1 MGCRAH
7 LLLREGARPHPTP
20 TPTTPAFQIWCIE
33 HGVLPLAE
41 HKTLLKEYE
50 AAKLRKKS
58 TPRPV
63 VPAPSSSKKSAAK
76 PTTQRIIDPTVGSAG
91 LSFGGTEGIGRVDM

>member
-1 MGCRAH
+1 M
-7 LLLREGARPHPTP
+7 
-20 TPTTPAFQIWCIE
+20 
-33 HGVLPLAE
+33 LPLAE

-63 VPAPSSSKKSAAK
+63 PAPSSSKKSQAK